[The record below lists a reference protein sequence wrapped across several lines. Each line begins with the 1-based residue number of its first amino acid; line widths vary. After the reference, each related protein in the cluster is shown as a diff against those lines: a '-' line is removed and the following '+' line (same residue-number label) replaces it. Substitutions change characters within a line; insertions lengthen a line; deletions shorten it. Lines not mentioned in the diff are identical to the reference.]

1 MTRTS
6 PVLRLALIA
15 LFAASAHAADKPAA
29 KAKTKPAPAAPAPAA
44 PAPVP
49 PTTSPEVPTG
59 PFGVPDQQSIARATK
74 IVREAFRDLYIQATA
89 SAAGLPPRAALAKRL
104 YQESRDTRDDNAA
117 RYVLLCEARDWA
129 AKAAEPALACRAI
142 DDLARLYAVAPG
154 EHWVTALSLAARFTS
169 TPSAHESLAR
179 AALSSAD
186 SAIARDEY
194 DVAAR
199 LAALAETAARQA
211 HKMLLTTDVADKVK
225 EINWAKGEYERAKAA
240 IETLASHPEDRDAR
254 AAAGRYKCL
263 AKNDWTHGLPLLLES
278 SDADYQRLAQRDVA
292 AVSAGAA
299 AQHEVGNEWW
309 EWGEKLTGR
318 ARASCRNR
326 AAYWYRLALPSLT
339 GISRSTIERRLEDAD
354 LARLRE
360 QRLAPGL
367 VGEYFAGQTFGP
379 GAPKATRVDEKI
391 DFDWTPATSPH
402 EALPKD
408 DFSIRWRGYLRVPA
422 SGKYPL
428 KLIANQ
434 GARVFIDETLVIE
447 DGNART
453 KGVTAAA
460 TLSEGLHPIRVD
472 FWDGGGLARVRL
484 FWTLPGG
491 AEEPI
496 PAKFLVH
503 EIGAK

>member
-1 MTRTS
+1 MTRTPS
-6 PVLRLALIA
+6 VLRIA
-15 LFAASAHAADKPAA
+15 LVAAFALSAHAADKPAA
-29 KAKTKPAPAAPAPAA
+29 KAKAKPAPTAAAPAT
-44 PAPVP
+44 
-49 PTTSPEVPTG
+49 PTTSPDFPTG

-74 IVREAFRDLYIQATA
+74 TVREAFRDLYIQATA
-89 SAAGLPPRAALAKRL
+89 SAAGLPPRAALATRL

-154 EHWVTALSLAARFTS
+154 ELAITALRDAAKFTL
-169 TPSAHESLAR
+169 TPAAQEALAR
-179 AALSSAD
+179 AALAAAD

-199 LAALAETAARQA
+199 LAALAETAARSA
-211 HKMLLTTDVADKVK
+211 HKMLLTSDVADKLK
-225 EINWAKGEYERAKAA
+225 EINWAKGEYERAKTA
-240 IETLASHPEDRDAR
+240 IETLASHPDDRDAR

-292 AVSAGAA
+292 AVSAGPA
-299 AQHEVGNEWW
+299 AQHEIGNEWW

-318 ARASCRNR
+318 ARTSCRNR
-326 AAYWYRLALPSLT
+326 AAHWYRLALPSLT
-339 GISRSTIERRLEDAD
+339 GISRSTIERRLDDAD

-367 VGEYFAGQTFGP
+367 IGEYFAGQTFGP
-379 GAPKATRVDEKI
+379 GAPKGTRIDEKI
-391 DFDWTPATSPH
+391 DFEWPTGAAH

-408 DFSIRWRGYLRVPA
+408 DFSVRWRGYLRVPA
-422 SGKYPL
+422 SGKYAL
-428 KLIANQ
+428 RLIANQ
-434 GARVFIDETLVIE
+434 GARVYVNDQVVVEE
-447 DGNART
+447 SNATPRT
-453 KGVTAAA
+453 KGVTATVAL
-460 TLSEGLHPIRVD
+460 TEGTHPIRID

-484 FWTLPGG
+484 FWAPPGG
-491 AEEPI
+491 AEVPI
-496 PAKFLVH
+496 PGKHLVH